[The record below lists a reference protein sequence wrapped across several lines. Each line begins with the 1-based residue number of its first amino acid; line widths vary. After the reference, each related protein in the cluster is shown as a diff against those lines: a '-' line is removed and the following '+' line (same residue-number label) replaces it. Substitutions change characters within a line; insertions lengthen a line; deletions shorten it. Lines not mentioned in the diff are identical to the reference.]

1 MYHRRCNFLSQK
13 NSTYRNVK
21 GYRFDHHRILEL
33 NVKSEINK
41 NLQVWGWLEIFQEH
55 AATFGV
61 AYFPNL
67 NTPPLRLCVFFL
79 CVSAII
85 SYANH
90 DPSACREHSGGT
102 LLLELYGRIHRIFF
116 PLKCRSINSF
126 FCRSFFSFNNT
137 TQSKYLSGQ
146 TKSSLVCIWFKK
158 EEMPVWWQVPTGYRL
173 DNKKF

>member
-1 MYHRRCNFLSQK
+1 
-13 NSTYRNVK
+13 
-21 GYRFDHHRILEL
+21 
-33 NVKSEINK
+33 VKSEINK
-41 NLQVWGWLEIFQEH
+41 YGWLKIFQED

-67 NTPPLRLCVFFL
+67 NTPPSSVRVCLFFW

-116 PLKCRSINSF
+116 PLKCRSINTFLSF
-126 FCRSFFSFNNT
+126 FFFV
-137 TQSKYLSGQ
+137 QQ
-146 TKSSLVCIWFKK
+146 
-158 EEMPVWWQVPTGYRL
+158 
-173 DNKKF
+173 